1 MATKFYGQSEAAAK
15 RILDAFQN
23 PNELPAKLA
32 PLFIRKN
39 DDSIPCHRWSWSNQL
54 ITALAGHSDA
64 RGFRQW
70 QDVGRHVK
78 KGEKSFQIL
87 VPLKKKIERD
97 NDAGGKD
104 EIYLTFGFKTAPVFG
119 LSQTDG
125 EPLTDPNPELTTWIE
140 SLPLV
145 EVARQWGIAVNTFN
159 GEGSHAAGKYSPAGF
174 IALGV
179 RNLATWCHELV
190 HAADDRKTGGLKPG
204 QQVDQEIVAE
214 LGGAVLL
221 TTLSQQVDA
230 DLGGCWE
237 YIRQYAESA
246 KLEPVVACMRFLN
259 RTCDAVALI
268 LDTAGELATV
278 AA

>member
-39 DDSIPCHRWSWSNQL
+39 DDSVPCHRWSWSNQL

-70 QDVGRHVK
+70 QDVGRYVK
-78 KGEKSFQIL
+78 KGEKSFPIL

-104 EIYLTFGFKTAPVFG
+104 ELYLTYGFKTAAVFG

-125 EPLTDPNPELTTWIE
+125 EPLADPNPELTTWIA

-145 EVARQWGIAVNTFN
+145 EVARQWGISVATYN
-159 GEGSHAAGKYSPAGF
+159 GDASGAAGKYSPAGF

-204 QQVDQEIVAE
+204 QQIDQEIVAE
-214 LGGAVLL
+214 FGGALLL
-221 TTLSQQVDA
+221 TILGQTVEA
-230 DLGGCWE
+230 DLGGCWD

-246 KLEPVVACMRFLN
+246 KVEPVAACMKFLN